1 MIPLRHRLAAG
12 LLIGSLLAVAPSL
25 WSRRGDPVPP
35 PGGEA
40 VADSVAALLRGRLA
54 ASEAAVLLSP
64 ELVTRFYAD
73 RAYAP
78 AWSGPGAIAPEAA
91 ALASAVR
98 AAGTEG
104 LDPRHYRLAELEE
117 AFRRLRVQP
126 RRGGGL
132 DPGERTTLD
141 ILLTDAFLT
150 YGTHLVR
157 GRVDPRAIH
166 SGWSL
171 EPRSIDVPGLLER
184 ALQTGQIET
193 TLTGLTPTDPGYV
206 ALREALRRYRTIAA
220 SGGWAP
226 LPPDPTLRPGDR
238 SEAVARL
245 RTRLAS
251 EVRLGRAGSPDI
263 YDPALEAAVREFQ
276 RDHGLRDDAA
286 VGPGTRAALNVG
298 ADERAEQIELS
309 MERLR
314 WLPANLGR
322 RHVRVSIPAFE
333 LAVVQEGRTALSMRV
348 VGGRPDWRTPIFSA
362 RMTSVVLSPYWNIPA
377 SIAEAEVLP
386 RERREPGYMA
396 RNGIRWVG
404 DGAGGTRLRQDPGPL
419 NPLGGVKFLFPNPY
433 NTYLHDTPSRHLFA
447 EPMRAFS
454 HGCMRV
460 EKPLEMAEY
469 LLGPL
474 GWDREEIRAGMARG
488 VERSLMLEEPIPVH
502 VLYQTAW
509 VDADGHVQFRD
520 DLYGHDRRL
529 ATALEGSVSLAS
541 ERASGEC
548 LPAIG

>member
-1 MIPLRHRLAAG
+1 
-12 LLIGSLLAVAPSL
+12 
-25 WSRRGDPVPP
+25 
-35 PGGEA
+35 
-40 VADSVAALLRGRLA
+40 
-54 ASEAAVLLSP
+54 
-64 ELVTRFYAD
+64 
-73 RAYAP
+73 
-78 AWSGPGAIAPEAA
+78 
-91 ALASAVR
+91 
-98 AAGTEG
+98 
-104 LDPRHYRLAELEE
+104 
-117 AFRRLRVQP
+117 
-126 RRGGGL
+126 
-132 DPGERTTLD
+132 
-141 ILLTDAFLT
+141 
-150 YGTHLVR
+150 
-157 GRVDPRAIH
+157 
-166 SGWSL
+166 
-171 EPRSIDVPGLLER
+171 
-184 ALQTGQIET
+184 
-193 TLTGLTPTDPGYV
+193 
-206 ALREALRRYRTIAA
+206 
-220 SGGWAP
+220 
-226 LPPDPTLRPGDR
+226 
-238 SEAVARL
+238 ARL

-263 YDPALEAAVREFQ
+263 YDPALEVAVREFQ

-404 DGAGGTRLRQDPGPL
+404 DAAGGTRLRQDPGPL

-433 NTYLHDTPSRHLFA
+433 NTSLHDTPSRHLFA

-488 VERSLMLEEPIPVH
+488 VE
-502 VLYQTAW
+502 
-509 VDADGHVQFRD
+509 
-520 DLYGHDRRL
+520 
-529 ATALEGSVSLAS
+529 
-541 ERASGEC
+541 
-548 LPAIG
+548 